1 MKRKTIEKIL
11 RGKFA
16 DYLKSINDEKVRK
29 LIKDNSIITGGSIVS
44 LLTDTDVNDFDI
56 YFTNIET
63 VKAVAKYYRNI
74 VDKDKNMISFS
85 IEEKIRDNDVR
96 ILLKVP
102 SSGMTEAKK
111 KTKKKYYPIIVT
123 DNAIT
128 LTNKI
133 QIIIRFYGDAEE
145 IHKNF
150 DYEHVKS
157 YWLSNNGKL
166 YLNHNALE
174 YILCKELRYTGSLY
188 PLASLFRL
196 RKFLSKGWTISA
208 GEILKIAFDLNNL
221 DLRDRETLEDQ
232 LIGVDIYY
240 FNELIRAIRR
250 DVEDNI
256 IKETDIDSTYI
267 AKVVDRIFHENDN
280 YIVYSENNETE

>member
-133 QIIIRFYGDAEE
+133 QIIIRFYGNAEE